1 MSATPQPD
9 DMVARM
15 ADLQRQIDELGRKT
29 FSQFAVT
36 QYNHPL
42 IKVYPDPTLTNPDGT
57 PFIQMTFGSTT
68 GTIWKLIP
76 SVFSGNI
83 VLKSSWGWFNDQT
96 PTEELLSADAPTG
109 IGLSRPHIPVSFVRY
124 FNTVDGT
131 NSFFGSPNVTK
142 AAFNAFPKICY
153 FGVIPL
159 RSHPYLRFE
168 HYFGWVS
175 GGGLTLNG
183 RFVASANPNLTAG
196 GALSVS
202 FSYSGVDTRTSDLN
216 ISSLPYTRLFVG
228 MYIDSISGGAGTD
241 IISLELDGIYLRG
254 TP

>member
-9 DMVARM
+9 DTVARM

-76 SVFSGNI
+76 KTFSGNI

-96 PTEELLSADAPTG
+96 QSEELLSADAIKG
-109 IGLSRPHIPVSFVRY
+109 IGLDKPYIPVVMY
-124 FNTVDGT
+124 QQFNNG
-131 NSFFGSPNVTK
+131 FSPNTIV
-142 AAFNAFPKICY
+142 PQ
-153 FGVIPL
+153 VIIPNTLAGYPGNVALYTGYVAL
-159 RSHPYLRFE
+159 RSHPFIRFRTRMGLAAGGGTMTLD
-168 HYFGWVS
+168 YTIS
-175 GGGLTLNG
+175 GGLLTTT
-183 RFVASANPNLTAG
+183 R
-196 GALSVS
+196 
-202 FSYSGVDTRTSDLN
+202 SYSTAVDDIVDID
-216 ISSLPYTRLFVG
+216 ISSLPYNQSFQVDINING
-228 MYIDSISGGAGTD
+228 FSGTSGTTQFLVVLKACFLKG
-241 IISLELDGIYLRG
+241 S
-254 TP
+254 